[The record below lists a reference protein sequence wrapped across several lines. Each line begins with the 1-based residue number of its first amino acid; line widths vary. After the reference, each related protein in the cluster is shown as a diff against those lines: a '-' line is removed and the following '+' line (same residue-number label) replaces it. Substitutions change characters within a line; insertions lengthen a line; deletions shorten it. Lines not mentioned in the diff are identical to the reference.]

1 MEHVAPN
8 FCCVYKA
15 QLGLLIYT
23 DLNPGIATTA
33 TRGKGDPL
41 SPLALEEG
49 GNVREVASVI
59 FPALQVP

>member
-15 QLGLLIYT
+15 QLGLLPNI

-33 TRGKGDPL
+33 SQGKGDPL
-41 SPLALEEG
+41 SPLAQEEG
-49 GNVREVASVI
+49 GNVLEVASVI

>member
-1 MEHVAPN
+1 MEHEAPI

-15 QLGLLIYT
+15 QLGLLTNI
-23 DLNPGIATTA
+23 DLNPGIAITA

-41 SPLALEEG
+41 SPLALDEG